1 VRSKDFSFGFAKNI
15 SKFVIL
21 RRNIRK
27 VRSLCVRLMKFGS
40 KFLLIFFSFLLVSI
54 LETRVRVEY
63 DIMVIMS
70 HISHIMVTVIVTS
83 HIVAMKGYRIF

>member
-1 VRSKDFSFGFAKNI
+1 MRSKDFSFGFAKNI

-27 VRSLCVRLMKFGS
+27 IRSLYVRLMKFGS

-54 LETRVRVEY
+54 LGTRIRIEC
-63 DIMVIMS
+63 DIMVIIL
-70 HISHIMVTVIVTS
+70 HISHVMVTVIVTS
-83 HIVAMKGYRIF
+83 YIVAMKGYRRF

>member
-1 VRSKDFSFGFAKNI
+1 M
-15 SKFVIL
+15 IL

-27 VRSLCVRLMKFGS
+27 VKSLCIKLMKFES
-40 KFLLIFFSFLLVSI
+40 KFLFIFFSFLLVSI

-70 HISHIMVTVIVTS
+70 HISYVMVTVIVTN
-83 HIVAMKGYRIF
+83 HIVAMKGYRRF